1 MAETQEN
8 RSSFKF
14 QDLLS
19 ITANAENEKRRNII
33 AALVVSLLIATIS
46 TRLLLVIL
54 LLWAFVGGYYLASRL
69 LEYVIGK
76 NLCKSKHIVHFN
88 FN

>member
-1 MAETQEN
+1 MAEAQEN

-14 QDLLS
+14 QDLLF
-19 ITANAENEKRRNII
+19 ITVNAENEKRRNII
-33 AALVVSLLIATIS
+33 AALVASLLIATIS

-54 LLWAFVGGYYLASRL
+54 LLWAFVGGYYLASWL
-69 LEYVIGK
+69 LEYVIGR
-76 NLCKSKHIVHFN
+76 NLRKSKHIVHFN